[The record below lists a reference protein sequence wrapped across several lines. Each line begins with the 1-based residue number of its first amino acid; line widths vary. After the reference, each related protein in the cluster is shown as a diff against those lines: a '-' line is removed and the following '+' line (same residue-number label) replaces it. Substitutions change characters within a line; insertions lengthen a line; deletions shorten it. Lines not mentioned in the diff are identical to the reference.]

1 MIGSKRIRL
10 QVFIEPELK
19 SIMRAQSK
27 KISGCSHPVIG
38 SESWYARQA
47 ILEKLE
53 RDFPQIRNI
62 ESVNVLFKKVT

>member
-1 MIGSKRIRL
+1 MSRVRI

-19 SIMRAQSK
+19 PIMRAQSK
-27 KISGCSHPVIG
+27 KSSGCSHPVIG

-53 RDFPQIRNI
+53 RDFPQVKKI
-62 ESVNVLFKKVT
+62 ESVRDLFESETL

>member
-1 MIGSKRIRL
+1 MISSKRIRL

-19 SIMRAQSK
+19 SIMRSQSK
-27 KISGCSHPVIG
+27 RIKGCSHPVNG
-38 SESWYARQA
+38 SESWYARLA

-62 ESVNVLFKKVT
+62 ESVKILFNKVT